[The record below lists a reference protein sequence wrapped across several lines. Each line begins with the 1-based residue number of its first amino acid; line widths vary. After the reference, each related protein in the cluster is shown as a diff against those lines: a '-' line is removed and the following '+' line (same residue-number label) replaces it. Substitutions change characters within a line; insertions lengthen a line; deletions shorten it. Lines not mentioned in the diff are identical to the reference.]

1 MKKAIIAGF
10 ALLIIGCLSNGCESP
25 DELEFSEIVQTKTSI
40 KQSDIAPIGS
50 IPEWV
55 KSKVSSD
62 IYAKLE
68 IMSTCCRI
76 DYSFFREDISPERWK
91 DITFAIDG
99 ICKEIK
105 IGNISLDHPII
116 FSVASENVTDSFQTI
131 ERLGMLEKGCVGRS
145 KQIELF
151 TSKYGPVLYAI
162 IDYVYN
168 TNTKAVSDI
177 EGEVFLAP
185 LSTGQNASFNGKARA
200 FHLSNNT
207 IQITCNGKLSITDKN
222 GTLLYENVN
231 VDVHFVP

>member
-10 ALLIIGCLSNGCESP
+10 TLLIIGNLSNGCKNSNK
-25 DELEFSEIVQTKTSI
+25 LEFSEIVQTKTSI

-76 DYSFFREDISPERWK
+76 DYSFLREDISPERWK

-162 IDYVYN
+162 I
-168 TNTKAVSDI
+168 VSKD
-177 EGEVFLAP
+177 
-185 LSTGQNASFNGKARA
+185 N
-200 FHLSNNT
+200 
-207 IQITCNGKLSITDKN
+207 
-222 GTLLYENVN
+222 
-231 VDVHFVP
+231 